1 MNKARN
7 KPKQLR
13 AQLTVD
19 AMLQATEELIKEF
32 GFEQISTNK
41 IAKRAGISIGSLYQF
56 FPNKEALFEAVKERM
71 IEGIA
76 REATQIM
83 AELKNVS
90 AVVLAE
96 ALIDK
101 VFERAR
107 EHPELVPVISKF
119 LLQQN
124 GNNALVKLQ
133 ESIIIVGR
141 QLLLSNKSVIEFD
154 DAHTT
159 AYVLSNMCV
168 LLLCQFY
175 AQPQSYVTEE
185 QFKRELLTIISA
197 RMRKKPR

>member
-1 MNKARN
+1 
-7 KPKQLR
+7 
-13 AQLTVD
+13 
-19 AMLQATEELIKEF
+19 MLQATEELIKEF

-76 REATQIM
+76 REAIQIM

-107 EHPELVPVISKF
+107 EHPELVPVISRF
-119 LLQQN
+119 LLQPN

-141 QLLLSNKSVIEFD
+141 QLLLSNKAVIEFD

-197 RMRKKPR
+197 RMRKKNR

>member
-19 AMLQATEELIKEF
+19 TMLQATEELIKEF
-32 GFEQISTNK
+32 DFDRISTNK

-76 REATQIM
+76 REAIQIM

-119 LLQQN
+119 LLQPN

-141 QLLLSNKSVIEFD
+141 QLLLSNKAVIEFD

-197 RMRKKPR
+197 RMRKKER

>member
-32 GFEQISTNK
+32 GFERVSTNK

-56 FPNKEALFEAVKERM
+56 FPNKEALFEAVQERM

-119 LLQQN
+119 LLQPN
-124 GNNALVKLQ
+124 GNDALVKLQ

-141 QLLLSNKSVIEFD
+141 QLLLNNKAVIEFD

-197 RMRKKPR
+197 RMRKKN

>member
-76 REATQIM
+76 REAIQIM

-107 EHPELVPVISKF
+107 EHPELVPVISQF
-119 LLQQN
+119 LLQPN

-141 QLLLSNKSVIEFD
+141 QLLLSNKAVIEFD

-197 RMRKKPR
+197 RMRKKNR